1 MTLVLLFQLSAKLH
15 QNQIGHHSF
24 LLLLEFKVGTM
35 ALKWIPSS
43 DGFTMHPR
51 TWTEWTGLECGSQ
64 SWYLLNESLTTP
76 KSKRLTFFYQTETVS
91 CYIGPLNHTL
101 PKPNFDRAKYIGKS
115 IHDYTPCYHWLEE
128 DPEQR
133 FSLQYF
139 DTQDTRKPVRMDFSD
154 NERHRAMTFIFHEF
168 DSCPQDKNLFTIP
181 AEIQAQCNS
190 F

>member
-1 MTLVLLFQLSAKLH
+1 MDSFFRWFYDASKNMDRVDGLGMWQSELVFTERIFDHAKK
-15 QNQIGHHSF
+15 QEIN
-24 LLLLEFKVGTM
+24 V
-35 ALKWIPSS
+35 
-43 DGFTMHPR
+43 
-51 TWTEWTGLECGSQ
+51 
-64 SWYLLNESLTTP
+64 
-76 KSKRLTFFYQTETVS
+76 FYQTETVS